1 MYAYDAAIIGAGIA
15 GSTLAKSLA
24 DNGWNTIL
32 FESKKFPRHKVCG
45 EFLSPEA
52 KSMLD
57 SLGVN
62 ERIQSLRPS
71 LIERSRFIFS
81 HGDVLEAPLS
91 SHAIGLSRYS
101 LDAALLTSA
110 QQAGAHVQTG
120 AAVTAVTPTKDGGYI
135 IETKQGKETV
145 SYKVRTVIA
154 AWGSNGRLLGT
165 ESYSTRLNQK
175 RDKNPYV
182 GVKLHV
188 TGITTNAAVE
198 LYFFEGG
205 YLGISPVEDGK
216 FNVSALMRQKAFQHK
231 PKTIQGWIDAAC
243 SRNLQLLDKL
253 SNAVPITGTQVAV
266 APVQLSR
273 KPLVWN
279 GYPQVGDAGLMIP
292 PLCGDGMSM
301 ALRSA
306 LVCAALAN
314 QYLSGQLSLDLWQ
327 HHYERFI
334 DQQLKGPRQWGRIL
348 QWMLEAPVLPR
359 LLVPCVRFT
368 PGLMQRL
375 VNATRLQDVPLHL
388 R

>member
-1 MYAYDAAIIGAGIA
+1 LKARNFPVIKYAENFYRQKPKAC
-15 GSTLAKSLA
+15 L
-24 DNGWNTIL
+24 
-32 FESKKFPRHKVCG
+32 
-45 EFLSPEA
+45 
-52 KSMLD
+52 
-57 SLGVN
+57 
-62 ERIQSLRPS
+62 IQSLRPS

-101 LDAALLTSA
+101 LDAVLLTSA

-120 AAVTAVTPTKDGGYI
+120 AAVTAVTPKDGGYI

-175 RDKNPYV
+175 REKNPY
-182 GVKLHV
+182 GGGKSDV

-205 YLGISPVEDGK
+205 YLGISPVEDGR

-243 SRNLQLLDKL
+243 SRNSQLLDKL

-314 QYLSGQLSLDLWQ
+314 QYLSGQLSLELWQ

-334 DQQLKGPRQWGRIL
+334 DQQLKGPRQWGRML
-348 QWMLEAPVLPR
+348 QWMLEAPILPR

>member
-1 MYAYDAAIIGAGIA
+1 MYAHDVAIIGAGIA

-24 DNGWNTIL
+24 DSGWNTIL
-32 FESKKFPRHKVCG
+32 LERKKFPRHKVCG

-57 SLGVN
+57 SLGVS
-62 ERIQSLRPS
+62 ELIQSLRPS
-71 LIERSRFIFS
+71 LIERSRLIFS
-81 HGDVLEAPLS
+81 HGDVLEAPLA
-91 SHAIGLSRYS
+91 SHALGVSRYS

-110 QQAGAHVQTG
+110 QLAGVHVQMG
-120 AAVTAVTPTKDGGYI
+120 SAVTAVTPANEGFI
-135 IETKQGKETV
+135 IQAKQGTETV

-154 AWGSNGRLLGT
+154 AWGANGRMPGT
-165 ESYSTRLNQK
+165 TLYSARSNRRETS
-175 RDKNPYV
+175 NPYV
-182 GVKLHV
+182 GVKSHV
-188 TGITTNAAVE
+188 AGITTDAAVE

-205 YLGISPVEDGK
+205 YLGIAPVEDGV
-216 FNVSALMRQKAFQHK
+216 FNVSALLRQKAFQHK

-243 SRNLQLLDKL
+243 NRNSQLQHKL
-253 SNAVPITGTQVAV
+253 SNAVPIEGTQAAV

-306 LVCAALAN
+306 LMCASLADR
-314 QYLSGQLSLDLWQ
+314 YLSGQISLDQWR

-334 DQQLKGPRQWGRIL
+334 EQQLKGPRQWGRLL
-348 QWMLEAPVLPR
+348 QWMIEAPVLPR

-375 VNATRLQDVPLHL
+375 IKKTRLKDVPLDVQ
-388 R
+388 

>member
-15 GSTLAKSLA
+15 GSALAKSLA
-24 DNGWNTIL
+24 DSGWNTIL

-57 SLGVN
+57 SLGVI
-62 ERIQSLRPS
+62 ELIQSLRPS
-71 LIERSRFIFS
+71 IIERSRLIFS
-81 HGDVLEAPLS
+81 HGDVLEAPL
-91 SHAIGLSRYS
+91 AGNALGVSRYS

-110 QQAGAHVQTG
+110 QLAGAHVQTG
-120 AAVTAVTPTKDGGYI
+120 STVTAVTPVNEGFI
-135 IETKQGKETV
+135 IETKQGTEMV

-154 AWGSNGRLLGT
+154 AWGGNGRMPST
-165 ESYSTRLNQK
+165 ASYAARSNPREA
-175 RDKNPYV
+175 KNPYV
-182 GVKLHV
+182 GVKSHV
-188 TGITTNAAVE
+188 TGITTDAAVE

-205 YLGISPVEDGK
+205 YLGISPVEDGRY
-216 FNVSALMRQKAFQHK
+216 NVSALLRQKVFQHK
-231 PKTIQGWIDAAC
+231 PKSIQGWIDAAC
-243 SRNLQLLDKL
+243 SRNPQLLQKL
-253 SNAVPITGTQVAV
+253 SNAVPIPGTQAAV
-266 APVQLSR
+266 APVQINR

-279 GYPQVGDAGLMIP
+279 MYPKVGDAGLMIP

-314 QYLSGQLSLDLWQ
+314 RYLSGQISIELWQ
-327 HHYERFI
+327 HQYERFI
-334 DQQLKGPRQWGRIL
+334 EQQLKGPRHWGRLL
-348 QWMLEAPVLPR
+348 QWMIDAPVLPR
-359 LLVPCVRFT
+359 LLVPCVRNT

-375 VNATRLQDVPLHL
+375 VKATRLKDVPLNF

>member
-15 GSTLAKSLA
+15 GSALAKSLA
-24 DNGWNTIL
+24 DSGWNTIL

-62 ERIQSLRPS
+62 ELIESLRPS
-71 LIERSRFIFS
+71 LIKRSRLIFS
-81 HGDVLEAPLS
+81 HGDVLEAPLA
-91 SHAIGLSRYS
+91 SHALGVSRYS
-101 LDAALLTSA
+101 LDAALLASA
-110 QQAGAHVQTG
+110 QHAGAHVQTG
-120 AAVTAVTPTKDGGYI
+120 SAVTAVTPVNEGFI
-135 IETKQGKETV
+135 IETKQGTETV

-154 AWGSNGRLLGT
+154 AWGGNGRMPGT
-165 ESYSTRLNQK
+165 ASYTVRSNPREV
-175 RDKNPYV
+175 KNPYV
-182 GVKLHV
+182 GVKSHV
-188 TGITTNAAVE
+188 TGITTDAAVE

-205 YLGISPVEDGK
+205 YLGIAPVEDGR
-216 FNVSALMRQKAFQHK
+216 FNVSALLRQKSFPDK

-243 SRNLQLLDKL
+243 SRNSQLLHKL
-253 SNAVPITGTQVAV
+253 SNAVPITGTQAAV

-273 KPLVWN
+273 KPLVWDL
-279 GYPQVGDAGLMIP
+279 YPRVGDAGLMIP

-306 LVCAALAN
+306 LVCAALADR
-314 QYLSGQLSLDLWQ
+314 YLSGDISLDLWQ
-327 HHYERFI
+327 RRYEQFI
-334 DQQLKGPRQWGRIL
+334 EQQLKGPRQWGRLL
-348 QWMLEAPVLPR
+348 QWMIDAPVLPR

-375 VNATRLQDVPLHL
+375 VKVTRLKDVPLDF

>member
-15 GSTLAKSLA
+15 GSALAKSLA

-57 SLGVN
+57 SIGVN
-62 ERIQSLRPS
+62 EHIQSLRPS
-71 LIERSRFIFS
+71 LIERSRLIFS
-81 HGDVLEAPLS
+81 HGDVLEAPLA
-91 SHAIGLSRYS
+91 SHALGLSRYS

-110 QQAGAHVQTG
+110 QLAGAHVQTG
-120 AAVTAVTPTKDGGYI
+120 SAVTAVTPANEGFI
-135 IETKQGKETV
+135 IETKQGTETI

-154 AWGSNGRLLGT
+154 AWGGNGRMAGT
-165 ESYSTRLNQK
+165 ASHSARSNP
-175 RDKNPYV
+175 RVAKNPYV

-188 TGITTNAAVE
+188 AGITTDAAVE

-205 YLGISPVEDGK
+205 YLGISPVEDGRY
-216 FNVSALMRQKAFQHK
+216 NVSALLRQKAFQHK
-231 PKTIQGWIDAAC
+231 PKSIQGWIDAAC
-243 SRNLQLLDKL
+243 SRNPQLLHKL
-253 SNAVPITGTQVAV
+253 SNAVPITGTQAAV
-266 APVQLSR
+266 APVQIDR
-273 KPLVWN
+273 KPLAWN
-279 GYPQVGDAGLMIP
+279 LFPQVGDAGLMIP

-314 QYLSGQLSLDLWQ
+314 RYLSGQISLELWRHQ
-327 HHYERFI
+327 YEQFI
-334 DQQLKGPRQWGRIL
+334 EQQLKGPRQWGRLL
-348 QWMLEAPVLPR
+348 QWMIDAPVLPR

-375 VNATRLQDVPLHL
+375 VKATRLKDVPLDF

>member
-1 MYAYDAAIIGAGIA
+1 MYAYDVAIVGAGIA
-15 GSTLAKSLA
+15 GCALAKSLA
-24 DNGWNTIL
+24 DSGWNTIL

-62 ERIQSLRPS
+62 EHIQSLQPG
-71 LIERSRFIFS
+71 LIKRSRFIFS
-81 HGDVLEAPLS
+81 HGDVLEAPLA
-91 SHAIGLSRYS
+91 SHAIGVSRYS

-110 QQAGAHVQTG
+110 QLAGAQVQTESAV
-120 AAVTAVTPTKDGGYI
+120 AAVTPINEGFI

-154 AWGSNGRLLGT
+154 AWGGNGRMPGT
-165 ESYSTRLNQK
+165 ASYSARSNP
-175 RDKNPYV
+175 RGAKNPYV
-182 GVKLHV
+182 GVKSHV
-188 TGITTNAAVE
+188 AGITTDAAVE

-205 YLGISPVEDGK
+205 YLGISPVEDGMY
-216 FNVSALMRQKAFQHK
+216 NVSALLRQKAFQDK

-243 SRNLQLLDKL
+243 SRNPQLLHKL

-279 GYPQVGDAGLMIP
+279 LYPQVGDAGLMIP

-314 QYLSGQLSLDLWQ
+314 QYLSGQISLDLWR
-327 HHYERFI
+327 HHYEQFI
-334 DQQLKGPRQWGRIL
+334 EQQLKGPRQWGRLL
-348 QWMLEAPVLPR
+348 QWMIEAPVLPR

-368 PGLMQRL
+368 PGLMQGL
-375 VNATRLQDVPLHL
+375 VKATRLKDMPLDF